1 MIGLVNGIMWLPA
14 IILRPFVGRIIDRRG
29 RKAFI
34 LLGVLINGA
43 AAAAYVFSNSVEVIL
58 AIRVFHGASFA
69 CFYPSSSTMVG
80 DISPTS
86 RRAEAISY
94 FSMFL
99 FGGLAVGP
107 AIGEHLYQSYGADVA
122 FVTASAFAGL
132 GFVLA
137 TQLAES
143 FSGEVREEKPA
154 LLHRAAAFPAVVL
167 GFVALGAGAADAF
180 LPLYVS
186 RFGSGDS
193 RLYFTTFAVT
203 IIVVRFFTGQVADRF
218 GRGAIIVPGALLSGI
233 ALFVLASGAEPAQI
247 VTAAVLRGVGW
258 GAMWPGLFALLM
270 DRVHPGERGS
280 ATGTFTAAFDLS
292 FGGGQ
297 ILLGVILEATSF
309 NTIFFLGGA
318 SGVVGALVFL
328 LWRGKSEK
336 RFPVL
341 NDEVGL
347 TYPADDAA
355 SASS

>member
-1 MIGLVNGIMWLPA
+1 MVGLVNGIMWIPA
-14 IILRPFVGRIIDRRG
+14 IFLRPFVGRFIDRRG
-29 RKAFI
+29 RKTFI
-34 LLGVLINGA
+34 LLGVAINGI
-43 AAAAYVFSNSVEVIL
+43 AAAAYAFSNSIEVIL
-58 AIRVFHGASFA
+58 AVRIFQGASFA

-99 FGGLAVGP
+99 FGGLALGP
-107 AIGEHLYQSYGADVA
+107 AIGEHLYQSYGANVA
-122 FVTASAFAGL
+122 FITASAFAALGL
-132 GFVLA
+132 VLA

-143 FSGEVREEKPA
+143 FVGEVREKKAP
-154 LLHRAAAFPAVVL
+154 LLHRAAAFPAL
-167 GFVALGAGAADAF
+167 ILIFVSLGAGAADAF

-203 IIVVRFFTGQVADRF
+203 IIVVRFFTGQIADRF
-218 GRGAIIVPGALLSGI
+218 GRGSIIVPGALLSGI
-233 ALFVLASGAEPAQI
+233 ALFVLAAGAEPANI

-258 GAMWPGLFALLM
+258 GAMWPALFAMLM

-280 ATGTFTAAFDLS
+280 ATGSFTAAFDLS

-297 ILLGVILEATSF
+297 ILLGLILQATSF
-309 NTIFFLGGA
+309 TTIFLLGGV
-318 SGVVGALVFL
+318 SGVLGAVVFL
-328 LWRGKSEK
+328 LWQRKSEE
-336 RFPVL
+336 RFPPIEEEPV
-341 NDEVGL
+341 
-347 TYPADDAA
+347 TYPADGAA